1 MTHPAPPTIAQTY
14 ATKRATFI
22 RHVPFGV
29 LLKDDLAALV
39 KATARDCKCTVQDV
53 LQEVVAHG

>member
-1 MTHPAPPTIAQTY
+1 MTHPAPP
-14 ATKRATFI
+14 TKRATFI

-29 LLKDDLAALV
+29 LLKDDLAALA

-53 LQEVVAHG
+53 LQEGGGHG